1 LTRVSEWRPTPARL
15 VRLAVGLWLFGTGEG
30 LVVASRLGNSPWT
43 VFADGISRQT
53 PLSVG
58 LATVALSFVVLLA
71 WIPLRVRPGLGTI
84 ANALVVGV
92 AIDATLALLGPASLG
107 VRIVELIG
115 GIAIVGVGSG
125 LYIGAALGA
134 GPRDGLML
142 GLHRR
147 TGRPVAP
154 LRAGIEVAALTIG
167 AILGGR
173 VGIGT
178 VAFAVLIGPAVALAL
193 SVLAPSR

>member
-1 LTRVSEWRPTPARL
+1 M
-15 VRLAVGLWLFGTGEG
+15 RLAVGLWLFGTGEG